1 MDCFMAEC
9 FFYNTNVWRK
19 EEICKVLVCFMFLVG
34 MILPTFPFP
43 VSGIVLLQNIAF
55 FGAKD
60 SFFWGET
67 LLSLGG
73 ENGGCGAPLPL
84 PSLKI
89 LFKLGKSSV

>member
-9 FFYNTNVWRK
+9 SFYNTNVWRK

-55 FGAKD
+55 FGAKH

-67 LLSLGG
+67 LLSLGREG
-73 ENGGCGAPLPL
+73 RRL
-84 PSLKI
+84 
-89 LFKLGKSSV
+89 

>member
-9 FFYNTNVWRK
+9 SFYNTNVWRK

-55 FGAKD
+55 FGVVLLQNIAFFGVKH

-67 LLSLGG
+67 LLSLGREG
-73 ENGGCGAPLPL
+73 RRL
-84 PSLKI
+84 
-89 LFKLGKSSV
+89 